1 MDDGSTQLE
10 KSTRARVGEEPRGD
24 PLPEWDV
31 FVRED
36 AESRSDSS
44 SPSQAQESPGGVM
57 RHVGSVSAPT
67 PEKAHEHASRLFGW
81 FADDVWVCESS
92 DIHRFSTH
100 SLGEPGEDAEAH
112 SASSPHSQARE
123 DATPESGTERRQHEW
138 DE

>member
-1 MDDGSTQLE
+1 
-10 KSTRARVGEEPRGD
+10 
-24 PLPEWDV
+24 
-31 FVRED
+31 
-36 AESRSDSS
+36 
-44 SPSQAQESPGGVM
+44 M

-92 DIHRFSTH
+92 EIHRFSTH
-100 SLGEPGEDAEAH
+100 SLGEPG
-112 SASSPHSQARE
+112 E

>member
-1 MDDGSTQLE
+1 MDDGSTRLE

-36 AESRSDSS
+36 A
-44 SPSQAQESPGGVM
+44 GGVM

-92 DIHRFSTH
+92 EIHRFSTH
-100 SLGEPGEDAEAH
+100 SLGEPA
-112 SASSPHSQARE
+112 E